1 MNELVGFIDEHRSE
15 HGVEPICRALQV
27 APSSYYAAKRREV
40 VPSARALRDAAMV
53 HVLMAL
59 WVLNR
64 KVYGADK
71 LWRAAIRAGHEIG
84 RDQVARL
91 MREMGI
97 QGVSRRRRNGGPPV

>member
-1 MNELVGFIDEHRSE
+1 MM
-15 HGVEPICRALQV
+15 Q
-27 APSSYYAAKRREV
+27 
-40 VPSARALRDAAMV
+40 
-53 HVLMAL
+53 VLMAL

-97 QGVSRRRRNGGPPV
+97 QASAGVAARCSPPSRTLMRRERRTWSTASSEPTGPTRCGSPI